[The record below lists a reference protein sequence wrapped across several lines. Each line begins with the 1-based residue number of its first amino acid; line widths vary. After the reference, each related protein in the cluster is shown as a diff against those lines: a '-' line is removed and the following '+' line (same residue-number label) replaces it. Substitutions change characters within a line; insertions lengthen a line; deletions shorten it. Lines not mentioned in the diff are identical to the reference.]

1 MVNNLRTQM
10 MLLILLGVSPMIAS
24 GAQKLLP
31 DAMSDLSKDIASR
44 VAKEQKTKLAV
55 VPFRELGGEPTVL
68 GTYLAEKLVTDL
80 VNIGNLDLVE
90 RSTLDKVMGELKL
103 NSSGAVDP
111 ATAKQVGKLVGANA
125 IITGTITEFQSF
137 ISLNC
142 RLIDTQTGRI
152 FAAAE
157 ARIVKDDDVK
167 KAMTPMSS
175 AGGTA
180 GSRESSGNGSSSSA
194 RPPASTVPAG
204 ETRKAGPLDV
214 QFIGCREKE
223 AGLLCEALVTNR
235 LADGQFCLYT
245 VDYGE
250 KLSRIVDRQ
259 GQVYTPDTTDF
270 GEKHERGLIVTCT
283 NLPQGVPVRAGL
295 FYPKRPPEGVDLAL
309 VEFTFDF
316 QQTAR
321 GSTWFKAQ
329 FRGAKINRM

>member
-1 MVNNLRTQM
+1 M
-10 MLLILLGVSPMIAS
+10 MLLVLLVLSPTMAS

-44 VAKEQKTKLAV
+44 VAKEKKTKIAV
-55 VPFRELGGEPTVL
+55 VPFRELGGQPTVL

-111 ATAKQVGKLVGANA
+111 GTAKQVGKLVGADA

-157 ARIVKDDDVK
+157 ARIAKDDDVK

-175 AGGTA
+175 ASGT
-180 GSRESSGNGSSSSA
+180 SSGRDSAGNGSSSSSEVA
-194 RPPASTVPAG
+194 AAMASVG
-204 ETRKAGPLDV
+204 ETHRAGPLDV
-214 QFIGCREKE
+214 QFTGCRVKQG
-223 AGLLCEALVTNR
+223 GLVCDALVTNR
-235 LADGQFCLYT
+235 EDDAQFCLYS
-245 VDYGE
+245 VDYAE
-250 KLSRIVDRQ
+250 KMSRVVDKQ
-259 GQVYTPDTTDF
+259 GQVYTAEIIRF
-270 GEKHERGLIVTCT
+270 GEKQEQSMLVCT
-283 NLPQGVPVRAGL
+283 NLPQAVPVRAAM
-295 FYPKRPPEGVDLAL
+295 FFSKVPVDGVNLAL

-316 QQTAR
+316 QRTAR
-321 GSTWFKAQ
+321 GDTWFKAQ
-329 FRGAKINRM
+329 FRGATISRK